1 MSVLKP
7 RSLPSIFHDPGEVAP
22 ASFSS
27 PPALFSFWE
36 RGGDINTPSSR
47 WSREQ
52 SRRQLCSWVGWRQ
65 RASRGS
71 ARILQGGG
79 GATCSHES
87 QKEVEAMAG
96 ARLGGQEDRICY
108 LAENILVHYLL
119 THSFIHSCM
128 QSFIQSFSRHL
139 LRTVSQVLHHNL

>member
-1 MSVLKP
+1 MVP
-7 RSLPSIFHDPGEVAP
+7 RAIKEAALLLGGLEAEGKQRLCKNP
-22 ASFSS
+22 A
-27 PPALFSFWE
+27 
-36 RGGDINTPSSR
+36 
-47 WSREQ
+47 
-52 SRRQLCSWVGWRQ
+52 
-65 RASRGS
+65 
-71 ARILQGGG
+71 GGG

-87 QKEVEAMAG
+87 LQEVEAMAG

-128 QSFIQSFSRHL
+128 HSFIQSFSRHL